1 MSTPDLTLLGPPISD
16 DDTQKALQ
24 ALALRHARADGLGMQ
39 VLNALGGSAA
49 DIMGRLPAP
58 IRDRMEDATAE
69 ALRLAMEAA
78 HRSRGVVGGQPGWL
92 NRAVTTAMGAAGG
105 LGGMPGAM
113 AELPVTTAILLRTI
127 QDVAEEEGFDP
138 SEESVRYDCI
148 QVFAASGPLERDDEA
163 DLAFLGTRLAVTG
176 PALNALIARVA
187 PRLAAVL
194 GQKLA
199 AQAVPVLGAAAG
211 AAVNYAFTG
220 YYQQMAHVHFGLRR
234 LAIEANRD
242 HDELVAEF
250 RKLITAPAV
259 KRG

>member
-1 MSTPDLTLLGPPISD
+1 MSTPDLTLLGPPISK
-16 DDTQKALQ
+16 DDTQKALE
-24 ALALRHARADGLGMQ
+24 ALARRHARADGLGMQ

-78 HRSRGVVGGQPGWL
+78 HRSRGVVGSQPGWL

-138 SEESVRYDCI
+138 SEDSVRYDCV

-199 AQAVPVLGAAAG
+199 RRRCRCWGLRQ
-211 AAVNYAFTG
+211 
-220 YYQQMAHVHFGLRR
+220 GLRR
-234 LAIEANRD
+234 IMRSPAITSKWRMCISD
-242 HDELVAEF
+242 CGGW
-250 RKLITAPAV
+250 P
-259 KRG
+259 